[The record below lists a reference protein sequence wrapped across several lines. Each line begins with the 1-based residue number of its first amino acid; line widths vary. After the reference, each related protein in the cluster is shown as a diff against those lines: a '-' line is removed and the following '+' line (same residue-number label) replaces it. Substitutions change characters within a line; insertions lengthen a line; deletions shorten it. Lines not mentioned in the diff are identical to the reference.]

1 MQHRMKRD
9 LDADLMEKWKAARES
24 ITCEAQHVRELAQV
38 SSRGA
43 CLNAG
48 LPEPGR
54 CHLANIWGMVQVI
67 SQFKDVRPGAA
78 SGTSRP
84 RAAAAAVGASHMDS
98 LR

>member
-1 MQHRMKRD
+1 MKRD

-24 ITCEAQHVRELAQV
+24 ITCEAQHVKELAQV

-43 CLNAG
+43 CLDAG
-48 LPEPGR
+48 LPERGR
-54 CHLANIWGMVQVI
+54 CRLTDIWGMVQVI

-78 SGTSRP
+78 SGASKP
-84 RAAAAAVGASHMDS
+84 RASAAEVGVSHMDS